1 MFDVLIGCGDGNG
14 NDDDNN
20 DDGGDD
26 DNDGDDDDDNDGNGK
41 PLLKLC
47 IFARKSCKNFG
58 ELVGSVA
65 RSSTD
70 LS

>member
-20 DDGGDD
+20 DDGD
-26 DNDGDDDDDNDGNGK
+26 DGDDDDDNDGNGK

-47 IFARKSCKNFG
+47 IFERKSCKNFG

-65 RSSTD
+65 RSSTG

>member
-14 NDDDNN
+14 NDHDNN
-20 DDGGDD
+20 DDG
-26 DNDGDDDDDNDGNGK
+26 DGDDNDGNGK